1 MATFLW
7 HDYETFG
14 VDPLRDR
21 PAQFA
26 GLRTDDELNII
37 EEPLI
42 LYCRPADDYVPDPQS
57 TLITGITPQKAME
70 EGVCEAEFIARI
82 NAAFSVPGTCV
93 AGYNSI
99 RFDDEVTRHTLYRN
113 LMDAYAREWQNGCS
127 RWDIIDMVRL
137 TYALRPEG
145 IEWPRK
151 EDGSPSFR
159 LEELT
164 RANGIAHESAHDAM
178 SDVYATI
185 AVARLIRDRQ
195 PKLFDYFLGMRD
207 KRQVLSLLDTETKK
221 PVLHVSSRYPAASGC
236 AALVAPLV
244 AHPSNRNA
252 VIVYDL
258 REDPTELLDASAE
271 EISARVFVKAADLPE
286 GRSRFPLKAVHANK
300 CPAVAPAS
308 LLKSLTEEQLHR
320 LALDRSQL
328 RKNLNSLRSSE
339 DLPRRIQEAFA
350 RQTWPTAT
358 DPDEM
363 LYGGGFLSPQD
374 RKQLD
379 FVLQQPV
386 ELLAELE
393 LTFIDPRL
401 PEMLF
406 RYRARN
412 FPQTLTGEEQERWET
427 FRQERLMKGGAGWRT
442 LPRYFEILEELSA
455 QDLPASQK
463 ILLQDMQFYGES
475 LIPYG

>member
-1 MATFLW
+1 MASFLW

-14 VDPLRDR
+14 ADPLRDR

-26 GLRTDDELNII
+26 GIRTDMQLNII

-42 LYCRPADDYVPDPQS
+42 LYCRPSDDYVPDPQA
-57 TLITGITPQKAME
+57 TLITGITPQKALE

-82 NAAFSVPGTCV
+82 NTAFAVPGTCG

-137 TYALRPEG
+137 TYAVRPEG
-145 IEWPRK
+145 IEWPLK

-159 LEELT
+159 LEDLT
-164 RANGIAHESAHDAM
+164 RANGIAHESAHDAL
-178 SDVYATI
+178 SDVHATI
-185 AVARLIRDRQ
+185 AIARLIRERQ
-195 PKLFDYFLGMRD
+195 PRLFEYFLSLRD
-207 KRQVLSLLDTETKK
+207 KQQVLSLLDTGTKK
-221 PVLHVSSRYPAASGC
+221 PVLHVSSRYPASSACS
-236 AALVAPLV
+236 ALVAPL
-244 AHPSNRNA
+244 AGHPTNRNA

-258 REDPTELLDASAE
+258 RENPAELLDASVD
-271 EISARVFVKAADLPE
+271 EIRARVFVAAEELPA
-286 GRSRFPLKAVHANK
+286 GKSRFPLKAIHANK

-308 LLKSLTEEQLHR
+308 LLKSLGEAKLEALM
-320 LALDRSQL
+320 LDRDTL
-328 RKNLNSLRSSE
+328 RANLNLLRSSE
-339 DLPRRIQEAFA
+339 DLARRIQEAFA
-350 RQTWPTAT
+350 AQQWPAST

-386 ELLAELE
+386 ELLPELE
-393 LTFIDPRL
+393 LTFSDARL

-412 FPQTLTGEEQERWET
+412 FPHTLTGEEQERWEA
-427 FRQERLMKGGAGWRT
+427 FRQTRLLKPGPGWRS
-442 LPRYFEILEELSA
+442 LPRYFEMLEELASQA
-455 QDLPASQK
+455 LPASQQ
-463 ILLQDMQFYGES
+463 LLLKDLQFYGES